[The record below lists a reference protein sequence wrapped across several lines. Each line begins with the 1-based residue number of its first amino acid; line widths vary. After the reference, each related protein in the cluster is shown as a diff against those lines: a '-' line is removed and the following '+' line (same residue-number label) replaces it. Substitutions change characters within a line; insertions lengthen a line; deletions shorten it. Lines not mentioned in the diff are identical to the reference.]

1 MIVYHGSTDPI
12 PCPDNLHSQDHLD
25 FGRGFYV
32 TTFQEQAERWAQKQ
46 ALRKGRA
53 AVVSVYELSESFDAF
68 KVLTFPED
76 NEAWLDYV
84 CSCRKGSDD
93 HLGYD
98 LVIGSVANDDV
109 FRTIDIYFRGI
120 WNKKRTIAELRF

>member
-1 MIVYHGSTDPI
+1 MIVYHDSTDPI
-12 PCPDNLHSQDHLD
+12 PCPDNPHSQDHLD

-53 AVVSVYELSESFDAF
+53 VVVSVYELSESFDAF

-84 CSCRKGSDD
+84 CSCCKGSDD
-93 HLGYD
+93 YLGYD

-109 FRTIDIYFRGI
+109 FRTFDMYFRGI
-120 WNKKRTIAELRF
+120 WDKSGQSPS